1 MVMTMRLYLIAGCRA
16 RVTHFSGNRDPNER
30 FEYAIHRSPGNFWHS
45 CPDVVKDLIGGRMI
59 RTKGQGLQNHSPLNG
74 EWQSVFATD
83 LCEILQLEMGTISRG
98 HNCNNIAADIKCQTS
113 MFAGDHGS
121 TRLQKLPQGRAI
133 RLEPLQSRQAVG
145 SSAPERQG
153 ADFNTPRSFDHIQID
168 SVI

>member
-98 HNCNNIAADIKCQTS
+98 HNCNNIAADIKCQHQCS
-113 MFAGDHGS
+113 QGWNLCDRGRRSRPRRPNGKALISIHHGVLTTCKS
-121 TRLQKLPQGRAI
+121 IP
-133 RLEPLQSRQAVG
+133 
-145 SSAPERQG
+145 
-153 ADFNTPRSFDHIQID
+153 
-168 SVI
+168 